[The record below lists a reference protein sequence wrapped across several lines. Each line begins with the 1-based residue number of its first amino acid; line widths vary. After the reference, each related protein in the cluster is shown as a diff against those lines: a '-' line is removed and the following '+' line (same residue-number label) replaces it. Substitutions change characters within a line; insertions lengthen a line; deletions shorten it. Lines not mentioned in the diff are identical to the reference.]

1 MKKIIIATWI
11 LLSSTLLMAGG
22 NAKSTLPPVI
32 DIPAQACKTDKVYI
46 EEDVAL
52 MWQDQIYTD
61 AEDGAYKRE
70 HSAAKAGNWKHA
82 ENYCR
87 RLDYLGYADW
97 RLPTSDELQHVHRKY
112 GQVFNYFRG
121 RDFWSS
127 TPASKGRNYVV
138 YPVDAYRFAHQT
150 RRSNYIRC
158 VRCLVKGDTETGPA
172 PIK

>member
-1 MKKIIIATWI
+1 MKKFVITTWI

-22 NAKSTLPPVI
+22 NAKSTLPPVM
-32 DIPAQACKTDKVYI
+32 DIPAQSCKADRVYI
-46 EEDVAL
+46 EEDVEL
-52 MWQDQIYTD
+52 MWQDQAYTD
-61 AEDGAYKRE
+61 AEDGAYHRE
-70 HSAAKAGNWKHA
+70 RSSAKAGTWKHA

-97 RLPTSDELQHVHRKY
+97 RLPTSDELQQVHRIY
-112 GQVFNYFRG
+112 GQVFTYHRT

-127 TPASKGRNYVV
+127 TPAAKGRQFVV
-138 YPVDAYRFAHQT
+138 YPVDAYRFSHQT

-158 VRCLVKGDTETGPA
+158 VRCLQKGDTETGPA